1 MSFRKDELVIPE
13 ESDDEDDEENDNII
27 MKDKIIHSVEEAYEL
42 VDNIEEKMNKI
53 TNAIRGMDKRM
64 SYNLRL
70 LGSLIMVDGNND
82 SVELSNEES
91 MKQVNNI
98 LVNKTLGEKKQKV
111 VPKLKKMSDFVV
123 NKLNLVTP
131 EDKKQIELVKK
142 KLQSID
148 LTNVNSKMQIKQKGM
163 GNFVLEKYMAQAQ
176 NKSNKNV
183 IENLQGKPHPNK

>member
-1 MSFRKDELVIPE
+1 MSEDDLDNFDINDYNNTNKSGSLDDKNYQITERPFDPEKKAKEEYMRKLMSFRKDELVIPE
-13 ESDDEDDEENDNII
+13 ESEDDEDEENDNII

-42 VDNIEEKMNKI
+42 VDTIEEKMNKI

-98 LVNKTLGEKKQKV
+98 LVNKTLGEKKTKV
-111 VPKLKKMSDFVV
+111 VPKLKKMSEFVV
-123 NKLNLVTP
+123 NKLNLVAP
-131 EDKKQIELVKK
+131 EDKKQIDLVKK
-142 KLQSID
+142 KL
-148 LTNVNSKMQIKQKGM
+148 
-163 GNFVLEKYMAQAQ
+163 
-176 NKSNKNV
+176 
-183 IENLQGKPHPNK
+183 

>member
-13 ESDDEDDEENDNII
+13 ESEDEEDEENDNII

-42 VDNIEEKMNKI
+42 VDTIEEKMNKI

-98 LVNKTLGEKKQKV
+98 LVNKTLGEKKTKV

-123 NKLNLVTP
+123 NKLNLVNP

-148 LTNVNSKMQIKQKGM
+148 LTNVNSKMQIK
-163 GNFVLEKYMAQAQ
+163 
-176 NKSNKNV
+176 
-183 IENLQGKPHPNK
+183 